1 MALFGFN
8 KQKVL
13 ATAEKYVQQGK
24 LQNAISEYEKVLK
37 NDAKDLTVTNTVGDL
52 YSRLGETDKATGCF
66 KTVGDAYGSQGFTVK
81 AIAMYKK
88 ICKLQP
94 SLESLLKLAELYSQ
108 QGLFNDARAQ
118 YLQVAEEFLK
128 SGELENAVR
137 IFQKI
142 LEMDPDN
149 STMRVRLAEVYIR
162 LGKKTEAWQIFS
174 AAAESLRSK
183 GSLSGAE
190 EVLQRMLTLDPG
202 NTYALLMQGKNMIE
216 SGDAAG
222 AVATLQKIGDLDSK
236 PDGLRDLLKA
246 YLQTGQLSE
255 AGSIAN
261 KLLTVHNDLTAIAS
275 FADALMQAGQYE
287 TALQVFDEHAERLLA
302 ENSDKVLDSLHTIIG
317 HVRDNPDSL
326 QKLLDLFHKAG
337 ETTHVS
343 EVSEL
348 LAHASVQ
355 SGDLPRARDLY
366 QQLAAIEPQNPLH
379 MQNYQQVVSQLG
391 GTTGG
396 KLITPEEAVVLI
408 DDLEA
413 TAPSVHQH
421 YTDEIALAV
430 RAALTDAE
438 LFISYNM
445 PVKALGP
452 LAGALPLAPDDL
464 RLNQRLAALHTRAG
478 RFAEAAACC
487 RTLQSVYSAAEYPE
501 EASRYGE
508 LAERYEERSSAPAL
522 DVPGE
527 DEHIFLDA
535 KPVAESE
542 SAVEEFSVDESS
554 VEAAE
559 EPAHQEEV
567 TVDDPAAAESSDEI
581 TVEADAEFAVVDE
594 SATSTEPSAEIDLS
608 SEWDDSITV
617 EASDIPAAEAAEVEV
632 ENAVGAQEV
641 PDSGKVDETI
651 EEIRFYLAHSMPEQ
665 AMAALAKLQ
674 TLTSDHA
681 QLEEIRAEVE
691 AATAQAAEEE
701 AARVV
706 EPVVEE
712 ITSED
717 IPAAELAVDEITVD
731 EITVDDT
738 PPPAV
743 EEAAAEEVSVEEV
756 AVQEP
761 EVVEPEIVVP
771 EIIVPKPVAPKVVAA
786 KPVPVK
792 PAPAKAAP
800 AKTVAPK
807 PVAPKIVAQ
816 EIVIPEIAAPEPPAV
831 EQTPVVAEA
840 SVVTEPEAIVHEQ
853 AQEAHELIPEQVQAQ
868 AHEPEPEPV
877 VEQVEQHVQEV
888 EPAPAHQP
896 GVLKEFVSDLETSL
910 GDTFLPGPVTKPA
923 AEPAARPA
931 ATAPTKP
938 GLAPAA
944 HTEPAIS
951 AEVTARVLGE
961 FVADI
966 EASLGEDFLK
976 AAPVAGPVIPP
987 LAASAAASASVANH
1001 IATPAPPAQVQVKP
1015 VQVKPAPIATASV
1028 AWPAPVEAPKPA
1040 AISAAHA
1047 PAAAAGLTPPSVTSP
1062 AAASASPFAE
1072 DAGVDIAEMF
1082 GDLRHDLEADV
1093 ASSDEDP
1100 ETHYNLG
1107 IAFREMGLLDE
1118 AIGELQKACQ
1128 SFDHGHP
1135 FPQIMQTYTWLAQ
1148 CFLDKGVPEAAVRWY
1163 EKALNVGT
1171 IDGETRVALHYELAA
1186 AHETAG
1192 DKPAAL
1198 RHFMEVYGN
1207 NIDYRDVAERI
1218 KALKS

>member
-24 LQNAISEYEKVLK
+24 LQNAIAEYEKVLK

-52 YSRLGETDKATGCF
+52 YSRLGEPDKATACF
-66 KTVGDAYGSQGFTVK
+66 KTVGDAYASQGFTVK

-128 SGELENAVR
+128 NGELDNSVR

-142 LEMDPDN
+142 LEMDPEN
-149 STMRVRLAEVYIR
+149 SNMRVRLAEVYIR

-202 NTYALLMQGKNMIE
+202 NTYARLMQGKNMLE

-222 AVATLQKIGDLDSK
+222 AVASLQKITDIDSS

-255 AGSIAN
+255 AGTVAN
-261 KLLTVHNDLTAIAS
+261 KLLTVHNDLGAIAS
-275 FADALMQAGQYE
+275 FAEALMQAGQYE

-337 ETTHVS
+337 ENTHVS
-343 EVSEL
+343 EVIEL

-355 SGDLPRARDLY
+355 AGDLPKARDLY
-366 QQLAAIEPQNPLH
+366 QKLATVEPQNPLH

-391 GTTGG
+391 GTSGS

-445 PVKALGP
+445 PAKALGP
-452 LAGALPLAPDDL
+452 LVGALPLAPTDL

-478 RFAEAAACC
+478 RFAEAALCC
-487 RTLQSVYSAAEYPE
+487 RTLQSVYHEAEYPE
-501 EASRYGE
+501 EASRYNE
-508 LAERYEERSSAPAL
+508 LAERYEERSSAPT
-522 DVPGE
+522 PGVATE

-535 KPVAESE
+535 PAPEGE
-542 SAVEEFSVDESS
+542 SAVAEFSVDESPAGDVA
-554 VEAAE
+554 VEEVAAPEEATVEHGTSPWPTAAE
-559 EPAHQEEV
+559 PAEEV
-567 TVDDPAAAESSDEI
+567 TVDDAEP
-581 TVEADAEFAVVDE
+581 EFAVVDE
-594 SATSTEPSAEIDLS
+594 SAASAEAATSPGEIDLS

-617 EASDIPAAEAAEVEV
+617 EETDIPAAAEPAEVDV
-632 ENAVGAQEV
+632 ESAVGDHEV
-641 PDSGKVDETI
+641 PDSGKADETV
-651 EEIRFYLAHSMPEQ
+651 EEIRFYLAHGMPEQ

-674 TLTSDHA
+674 TLTGDQHKIA
-681 QLEEIRAEVE
+681 QLRAEVE
-691 AATAQAAEEE
+691 AATAQAADED
-701 AARVV
+701 AAV

-712 ITSED
+712 LAADD
-717 IPAAELAVDEITVD
+717 IPTIEVAADEISVDEAPAAAEA
-731 EITVDDT
+731 
-738 PPPAV
+738 PAV
-743 EEAAAEEVSVEEV
+743 EEPAVEQMEVVEPEVVESEIAES
-756 AVQEP
+756 

-771 EIIVPKPVAPKVVAA
+771 KVVAT
-786 KPVPVK
+786 K
-792 PAPAKAAP
+792 PAAP
-800 AKTVAPK
+800 RPSAPKTVAPR
-807 PVAPKIVAQ
+807 VAAPKIV
-816 EIVIPEIAAPEPPAV
+816 EPEPPVV
-831 EQTPVVAEA
+831 EEIPVVAETA
-840 SVVTEPEAIVHEQ
+840 V
-853 AQEAHELIPEQVQAQ
+853 
-868 AHEPEPEPV
+868 EPEPEPV
-877 VEQVEQHVQEV
+877 VPEPIVH
-888 EPAPAHQP
+888 EPAAHVPVVHHAVVHPPVVHPPVVHQAVVHPPVAHAPEPEPQP
-896 GVLKEFVSDLETSL
+896 GALQEFVSDLETSL
-910 GDTFLPGPVTKPA
+910 GDNFLPGTVSKPGAPQPAVTAPAKPA
-923 AEPAARPA
+923 F
-931 ATAPTKP
+931 
-938 GLAPAA
+938 APAA
-944 HTEPAIS
+944 HSEPAV
-951 AEVTARVLGE
+951 AAGTTAPVLGE

-976 AAPVAGPVIPP
+976 SAPVAEPEPSAAVARTQTAPP
-987 LAASAAASASVANH
+987 MAASAAASASVAH
-1001 IATPAPPAQVQVKP
+1001 ASTPAPHVVPAHAAPAHAAP
-1015 VQVKPAPIATASV
+1015 VSAASV
-1028 AWPAPVEAPKPA
+1028 TWHGPVEASRSPA
-1040 AISAAHA
+1040 IPVSHA
-1047 PAAAAGLTPPSVTSP
+1047 PAAPSHSAP
-1062 AAASASPFAE
+1062 AAAKASPFGE
-1072 DAGVDIAEMF
+1072 DAGIDIAEMF
-1082 GDLRHDLEADV
+1082 GELKHDLEADS
-1093 ASSDEDP
+1093 ASTDEDP

-1128 SFDHGHP
+1128 AFDHGHP

-1163 EKALNVGT
+1163 DKALTVPT

-1186 AHETAG
+1186 AYETAG
-1192 DKPAAL
+1192 DKPSAL
-1198 RHFMEVYGN
+1198 KHFMDVYGS

-1218 KALKS
+1218 RALKS